1 MSIVPVPIV
10 IAGPCALDSDSTNFE
25 IAKVVSD
32 ACIQNGFKY
41 IFKASFDK
49 ANRLS
54 LNSARGRG
62 LESSIEGFQYIRNSL
77 NLSTLTDVHETSQVE
92 KLLDVI
98 DVFQIPALLSRQT
111 DLIVEC
117 ARTKKMVNIKKGQFM
132 SWEDVIRAADKASK
146 NGASEVLI
154 TERGTSFG
162 YRDLVVDFRNLYEI
176 LRSPYKLVYD
186 ATHSIQ
192 RPGGNRATSTGDRK
206 YIESLAYAAAV
217 MGTRNFFFE
226 THPSPDKSISDGDN
240 MLPLSNVPVLLKC
253 IKQITEL
260 ATKIDFLS

>member
-1 MSIVPVPIV
+1 MSVFTTPIV
-10 IAGPCALDSDSTNFE
+10 IAGPCALDSDSINFE
-25 IAKVVSD
+25 IAKVVSA
-32 ACIQNGFKY
+32 ACIENGFKY

-54 LNSARGRG
+54 LNSSRGRG

-117 ARTKKMVNIKKGQFM
+117 ARTKKVVNIKKGQFM
-132 SWEDVIRAADKASK
+132 AWEDVIRAADKASE
-146 NGASEVLI
+146 NGALDVLI
-154 TERGTSFG
+154 TERGTTFG
-162 YRDLVVDFRNLYEI
+162 YRDLVVDFRNLHEI

-192 RPGGNRATSTGDRK
+192 RPGGKSVTSTGDKK
-206 YIESLAYAAAV
+206 YIGSLAYAAAV

-226 THPSPDKSISDGDN
+226 THPTPDQSISDGDN
-240 MLPLSNVPVLLKC
+240 MLPLSNVPVFLNC
-253 IKQITEL
+253 IKQIAEL

>member
-1 MSIVPVPIV
+1 
-10 IAGPCALDSDSTNFE
+10 
-25 IAKVVSD
+25 
-32 ACIQNGFKY
+32 
-41 IFKASFDK
+41 
-49 ANRLS
+49 
-54 LNSARGRG
+54 
-62 LESSIEGFQYIRNSL
+62 
-77 NLSTLTDVHETSQVE
+77 
-92 KLLDVI
+92 
-98 DVFQIPALLSRQT
+98 
-111 DLIVEC
+111 
-117 ARTKKMVNIKKGQFM
+117 M
-132 SWEDVIRAADKASK
+132 SWEDAIRAADKASK

-260 ATKIDFLS
+260 ATKIDYLS